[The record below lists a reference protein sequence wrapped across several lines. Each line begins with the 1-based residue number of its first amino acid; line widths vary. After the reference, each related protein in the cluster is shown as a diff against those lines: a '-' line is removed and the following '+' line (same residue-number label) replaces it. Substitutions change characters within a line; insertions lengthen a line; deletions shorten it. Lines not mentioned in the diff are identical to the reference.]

1 MSGARFSRS
10 QLAGAGLALLA
21 VVFSVTWWGLA
32 PDEPPR
38 REVKP
43 APQVKRPVDNTS
55 LTLAPP
61 VTPQAPPLDP
71 AAIDPEIQEM
81 ADKLAAKTENPSRDL
96 EIVNDFIDL
105 YRKVFQQG
113 NPIGLNEDITSVLTG
128 HNARNG
134 VLFPPGSPMIVK
146 GQLVDRW
153 GTPYW
158 FHPNSAYQ
166 MEIRSAG
173 PDRQLFTPDDVVMN
187 PGPDNMGI
195 GAGAPPSPTG

>member
-10 QLAGAGLALLA
+10 QFAGAFVALLV
-21 VVFSVTWWGLA
+21 VVFCITWWVLA
-32 PDEPPR
+32 PKEPAL
-38 REVKP
+38 REVKIAKP
-43 APQVKRPVDNTS
+43 VKQPTEPSNMVM
-55 LTLAPP
+55 APP
-61 VTPQAPPLDP
+61 VAPQAPPADP
-71 AAIDPEIQEM
+71 RAIDPEIQEL
-81 ADKLAAKTENPSRDL
+81 ADRLAAKTENPSRDL

-158 FHPNSAYQ
+158 FHPNSAFQ

-173 PDRQLFTPDDVVMN
+173 PDKQLFTPDDVVMN

-195 GAGAPPSPTG
+195 GGGAPSNPQS